1 MSSTNKTT
9 HFELSQYI
17 GTDKPTYLGDYNS
30 DMLAIDTAIYTASE
44 NASTAVSTANSAASA
59 ASDAATAA
67 SAATTTA
74 NNAADKADLAKTT
87 AETASTNASAA
98 LTAAQGAETAAAAN
112 TITNLAP
119 AYDPT
124 LTYAVDDLVTYIDG
138 QGSGKLYKC
147 IVAVESPE
155 AFNINKWDDV
165 TTSEVYSKKLRLISS
180 ITGDG
185 VKTRKELLTE
195 LMTGINLRVDS
206 IYTLIERNTTLNQS
220 YIYNCDLIS
229 TDENSIKFSR
239 VDRSLS
245 NGNISI
251 INYFING
258 GNISS
263 YDTQCNNIVIDGVTL
278 NLTQNDTSNAVPTT
292 AISFLLYTEYLI

>member
-124 LTYAVDDLVTYIDG
+124 LTYAVDDLVTHIDG

-147 IVAVESPE
+147 IVAIDNPE

-165 TTSEVYSKKLRLISS
+165 TVSDVLEPTDHIVITS
-180 ITGDG
+180 DG
-185 VKTRKELLTE
+185 VKTFTDVFTAIRDYLFTLPLEILFKATVYWEI
-195 LMTGINLRVDS
+195 GDGNAHNIYRVSEKTNNMIFISNIANTFESIQLSTTHIIFRSISMDS
-206 IYTLIERNTTLNQS
+206 S
-220 YIYNCDLIS
+220 
-229 TDENSIKFSR
+229 
-239 VDRSLS
+239 
-245 NGNISI
+245 G
-251 INYFING
+251 
-258 GNISS
+258 
-263 YDTQCNNIVIDGVTL
+263 
-278 NLTQNDTSNAVPTT
+278 NLTGTYNEDPTSIVAAGRN
-292 AISFLLYTEYLI
+292 YTVHY